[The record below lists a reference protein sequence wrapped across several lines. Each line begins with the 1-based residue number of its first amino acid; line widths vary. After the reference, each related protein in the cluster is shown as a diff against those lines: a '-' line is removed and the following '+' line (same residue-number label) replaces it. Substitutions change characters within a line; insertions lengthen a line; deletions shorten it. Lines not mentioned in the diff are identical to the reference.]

1 MRAFVIENAV
11 DGEAGR
17 KAVGVLKTGEA
28 VPVPKAGEALVR
40 VLRAGICNTDLEL
53 LAGYMGF
60 TGIVGHEFVGVVEK
74 IEFFENDDEGARCAA
89 SALLGKRVVG
99 EINLACTRCRVC
111 VGGGDRARNHC
122 PERTVL
128 GILGKH
134 GTYAEYLTLPCRNLH
149 VVPDNVSDAAA
160 VFAEPLAAACRIV
173 EQGLVPPDANAAVL
187 GDGKLG
193 LLVAE
198 VLARRA
204 TAAAANSTAAPT
216 ASGEK
221 DAGTAGTTTL
231 IGRHKEK
238 MDMCCGSAVTAAA
251 GEGGDG
257 GTCSSAGAPPPL
269 IRLDAQEDRAKL
281 AGTFD
286 VVVDAT
292 GSPHGLAAASELC
305 RPLGTVVLKS
315 TCAAGAGFNPAP
327 VVINEQRIVGSR
339 CGPFEAALR
348 LLAEPGGG
356 IDVERYV
363 SGVYP
368 LEEAAAALECARQK
382 GALKPLPSPIRKAA
396 GRHLTPRM
404 VYLESSVAA
413 AFTLGSAGCLLNLAF
428 PHQQQQQPG
437 SQLVFVSCLLVI
449 CVLSTFALWSVEG
462 RHACWHHHGCAA
474 GKEVAR
480 EPPAEAAPRSCADV
494 LIADSKA
501 GGGGDDDDDLPSE
514 EFPLERRSS
523 FVEVALRIHG

>member
-1 MRAFVIENAV
+1 MRAFVIENASN
-11 DGEAGR
+11 GEAGR
-17 KAVGVLKTGEA
+17 KAVGVLKNDED
-28 VPVPKAGEALVR
+28 VPVPKPGEALVR
-40 VLRAGICNTDLEL
+40 VLRAGVCNTDLEL

-60 TGIVGHEFVGVVEK
+60 TGVVGHEFVGVVEK
-74 IEFFENDDEGARCAA
+74 IEPSEDGDEAEEGQSTSSA
-89 SALLGKRVVG
+89 SLLGKRVVG

-111 VGGGDRARNHC
+111 EGGGDRARNHC

-149 VVPDNVSDAAA
+149 VVPDSVSDAAA

-173 EQGLVPPDANAAVL
+173 EQGLVPPDAHAAVL

-198 VLARRA
+198 VLARRSR
-204 TAAAANSTAAPT
+204 AAAANTTADLGPTT
-216 ASGEK
+216 ASGG
-221 DAGTAGTTTL
+221 DLVIDRVGAAAAAGGAAGTTTL

-238 MDMCCGSAVTAAA
+238 MDMCCGGCPGTAATEA
-251 GEGGDG
+251 AEGGGD
-257 GTCSSAGAPPPL
+257 CSGAGAPPTL
-269 IRLDAQEDRAKL
+269 IRVHEREDQARL

-339 CGPFEAALR
+339 CGPFDAALR
-348 LLAEPGGG
+348 LLAEPSGG

-363 SGVYP
+363 SGVFP

-382 GALKPLPSPIRKAA
+382 GALK
-396 GRHLTPRM
+396 
-404 VYLESSVAA
+404 SSVAA
-413 AFTLGSAGCLLNLAF
+413 AFTLGSAGCVLDLLV
-428 PHQQQQQPG
+428 PG
-437 SQLVFVSCLLVI
+437 GASARRLFVTCLLVI

-462 RHACWHHHGCAA
+462 RHACWHHGCPGGVTGEKQVAA
-474 GKEVAR
+474 
-480 EPPAEAAPRSCADV
+480 AEAEATRAPPVSCPNDDGLVDAATSD
-494 LIADSKA
+494 
-501 GGGGDDDDDLPSE
+501 GDELPSE

-523 FVEVALRIHG
+523 FVELALRIHG